1 MNENNKR
8 LLNEQLF
15 FKFQNHNW
23 WMFESGLFYNTVN
36 IKRYVETKTDN
47 LEVFYLKVIFKY
59 VKLR

>member
-1 MNENNKR
+1 
-8 LLNEQLF
+8 
-15 FKFQNHNW
+15 
-23 WMFESGLFYNTVN
+23 MFESGLFYNTVN